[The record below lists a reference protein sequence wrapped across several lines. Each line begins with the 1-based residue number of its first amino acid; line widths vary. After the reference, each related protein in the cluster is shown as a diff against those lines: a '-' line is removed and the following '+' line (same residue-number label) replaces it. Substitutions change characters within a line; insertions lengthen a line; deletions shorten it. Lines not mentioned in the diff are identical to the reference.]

1 MKMAKKFRP
10 PVEPRSFGSGLI
22 VGCFLVSMTYVLMSK
37 KDIVSCL
44 PSSRSLLLSSSPS
57 WSDATP
63 SSSIV
68 SNRKIQ
74 LSGHEKAAEESNLE
88 RSEAIDMPDDSSPAA
103 SASDVLSEEGSS
115 PSTDDKSDG
124 AAGRKPM
131 CDVSG
136 YRLDTCDLAGDV
148 RVIGK
153 NSSSVVLVVT
163 PDTSSTDRN
172 ESWQIKPYPR
182 KYDSSAMAKVRPLS
196 LKSLNGDPEA
206 PRCSINHTVPGIL
219 FSTGGHCG
227 NCFHDFADVL
237 IPLFQT
243 AIPFRGR
250 VQFIITNHQRWW
262 MNKYRPYLTKLSSY
276 DAIDF
281 DNDDRVHCFDH
292 VIVGL
297 RAERDLMIH
306 PPNGGNYSIMDF
318 VKLTRSAYSLER
330 DRPWTPDQQPGNK
343 PRLLFIARGGTR
355 KFMNLDEIVPMAE
368 QVGFEVVVSEPDFY
382 DVARFAHIVNSC
394 DVMVGVHGAG
404 LTNFLFLP
412 TDAIV
417 IQVVPLGKLD
427 WIATNFYAEPAMGM
441 GLRYLEYNI
450 TVEESTLTELYPRD
464 HPVFANPESIHKQGW
479 FKLGNVFLKQQNVKL
494 DVSRFRSVLV
504 KALELLGEKR
514 D

>member
-1 MKMAKKFRP
+1 MSNEYLDRKPTKVRHMVMSFFRP
-10 PVEPRSFGSGLI
+10 FDSVISRLLLPQLLDEGGGAIR
-22 VGCFLVSMTYVLMSK
+22 
-37 KDIVSCL
+37 VSCL

-103 SASDVLSEEGSS
+103 SASDVLSEEESS
-115 PSTDDKSDG
+115 PSTDDKS
-124 AAGRKPM
+124 AGRKPM

-136 YRLDTCDLAGDV
+136 YRLDTCDIAGDV

-153 NSSSVVLVVT
+153 NSSSVVLVGT

-182 KYDSSAMAKVRPLS
+182 
-196 LKSLNGDPEA
+196 N
-206 PRCSINHTVPGIL
+206 INHTVPGIL

-250 VQFIITNHQRWW
+250 VQFIITNHQ
-262 MNKYRPYLTKLSSY
+262 
-276 DAIDF
+276 
-281 DNDDRVHCFDH
+281 H
-292 VIVGL
+292 
-297 RAERDLMIH
+297 LMIH

-330 DRPWTPDQQPGNK
+330 DRPWTSDQQPGNK

-464 HPVFANPESIHKQGW
+464 HP
-479 FKLGNVFLKQQNVKL
+479 QQNVKL